1 MAENLALK
9 LDFSGELTLDVIVDA
24 LRGAQIISDR
34 SRIILN
40 RIYKT
45 DLQPYKVTVSNI
57 SAGSFLGDFLTISK
71 EALPKL
77 VKTLCGKDVPVT
89 KVCVICFFG
98 MIMCGTICYTINNVI
113 DNASGAISNISNN
126 SGVVGN
132 NNTTNYNI
140 YTEKD
145 SLKEKLLE
153 ALVTSFPDDEEIC
166 KELCEPIIDDVLTRS
181 YKDICQAIIKLKHA
195 GGREVGD
202 IELSGYDGDGKKFPK
217 TKISESVTQGMPKKF
232 VELEPEPEIEKD
244 FIDGTY
250 IEIVSVSFQ
259 DSELGVWSAK
269 VIDDSK
275 DFSGKVMPLRVQSAE
290 AAKALRNSLSGNLYV
305 SLWVESTRDKKG
317 NTVYKGLILE
327 KILTV

>member
-9 LDFSGELTLDVIVDA
+9 LDFNGELTLDVIVDA

-89 KVCVICFFG
+89 KVCIICFFG
-98 MIMCGTICYTINNVI
+98 MIMCGTICYTINSVMG
-113 DNASGAISNISNN
+113 NAAGAISDITNN

-132 NNTTNYNI
+132 NNVTNYNI

-145 SLKEKLLE
+145 SIKKELLA
-153 ALVTSFPDDEEIC
+153 ALISNFPDDAEIC
-166 KELCEPIIDDVLTRS
+166 KELCEPIVDDVTMRS
-181 YKDICQAIIKLKHA
+181 YKEICQAIIKLKHA

-202 IELSGYDGDGKKFPK
+202 IELSGYDDAGNKFPQ
-217 TKISESVTQGMPKKF
+217 TKISEAVTQGMPKKF
-232 VELEPEPEIEKD
+232 VENEREPELEKE
-244 FIDGTY
+244 FVTETY
-250 IEIVSVSFQ
+250 IEVVSVSFQ
-259 DSELGVWSAK
+259 DSELGIWSAK
-269 VIDDSK
+269 VVDDSK
-275 DFSGKVMPLRVQSAE
+275 DFSGKVLPLRVQSAE
-290 AAKALRNSLSGNLYV
+290 LAKELRNALSGNLCV
-305 SLWVESTRDKKG
+305 SLWVEFTRDRKG
-317 NTVYKGLILE
+317 NIVYKGLNLE
-327 KILTV
+327 KIITV